1 MNLADDT
8 LTFAEAKRDFDRGLL
23 ASSWL
28 ERQPMSDEW
37 CVMFRSAL
45 RSSSTYMLISTRD
58 RETRRFKSLSAA
70 LNMIRDIGFKAERL
84 DVK

>member
-1 MNLADDT
+1 
-8 LTFAEAKRDFDRGLL
+8 
-23 ASSWL
+23 
-28 ERQPMSDEW
+28 
-37 CVMFRSAL
+37 MFRSAL